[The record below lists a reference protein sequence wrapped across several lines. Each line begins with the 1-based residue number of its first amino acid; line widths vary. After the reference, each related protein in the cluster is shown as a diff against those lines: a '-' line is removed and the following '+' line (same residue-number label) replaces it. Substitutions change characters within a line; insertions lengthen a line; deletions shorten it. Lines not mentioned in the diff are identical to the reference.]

1 MSKTLKVT
9 CSGSF
14 KASDGDLESFD
25 NVVGIIPALDEDK
38 AIQMVIRR
46 YGIIWIGR
54 AKKMVSGQPT
64 DEGKY
69 KRVMKVRQVFIDSIE
84 ENEENPNAVLSYVGK
99 DVMDMNFEELQDF
112 AAANDLSG
120 VPLYKTCSLQ
130 HARRV
135 AWSEAARKIH
145 GLVGPEYMWTN
156 QLFKPA
162 QHEPIVA
169 DAQVRRAGGH
179 VADIEETIDREAL
192 ALKQKTKEETAAVR
206 KVSGDAS
213 NTDSKLSLDQLKAIA
228 DEKKVKYHP
237 TIGYKQLYDK
247 IYATKKVA

>member
-14 KASDGDLESFD
+14 KASDGDIESFD
-25 NVVGIIPALDEDK
+25 NIVGIIPALDEDK
-38 AIQMVIRR
+38 ALQMVVRR
-46 YGIIWIGR
+46 YAIIWIGR
-54 AKKMVSGQPT
+54 AKKTVNGAEEP
-64 DEGKY
+64 KY

-84 ENEENPNAVLSYVGK
+84 ENDDAPNAVLSYVGK
-99 DVMDMNFEELQDF
+99 DIMEMNFEELQDF

-145 GLVGPEYMWTN
+145 GMVGPEYMWTN
-156 QLFKPA
+156 QAFKPA
-162 QHEPIVA
+162 QHEPITA
-169 DAQVRRAGGH
+169 DAIVRRAGGH
-179 VADIEETIDREAL
+179 VADIEETIDRANLEL
-192 ALKQKTKEETAAVR
+192 QGKGKFTANDPQA
-206 KVSGDAS
+206 
-213 NTDSKLSLDQLKAIA
+213 NDSKLSLDQLKAIA
-228 DEKKVKYHP
+228 DDKKVKYHP

-247 IYATKKVA
+247 IYGTKKVA